1 MSSPADPL
9 RPITDSE
16 MREAVARNEDRI
28 RGYGGEYG
36 SHTPPTPREYR
47 VEMFEAFALF
57 NAGQHREGCAKA
69 LAAFDGLRESLN
81 NEIGELERRSV
92 SPTPPDAETPRD
104 WFCNCGVWGRS
115 LTMAT
120 AEHAHRIASPGCP
133 LAPQW
138 EEVMRRPSLRE
149 LLHDEESAAPPDA
162 ETPRE
167 RELWDA
173 LEEFAL
179 ARHHA
184 TADEGAIVPRIPE
197 SAVRLVKAHDRIVE
211 LFARCGAANSL
222 ARGQR
227 PGGPAHPSVA
237 APPDDRGREIGRQGE
252 GAPPDY
258 DELADAYSRQIE
270 HTNRVRAAYQE
281 RCRALDE
288 RIAALVRERDELSR
302 MLETA
307 TVRLEIC
314 RDRFAGCEEDSP
326 GSHPVSLL
334 EIPGWI
340 EEQRAALTPPE
351 ARADDQ

>member
-1 MSSPADPL
+1 MTDKYDFDPKRGHSTAMNARGIAP
-9 RPITDSE
+9 RPITDAE

-36 SHTPPTPREYR
+36 SP
-47 VEMFEAFALF
+47 
-57 NAGQHREGCAKA
+57 
-69 LAAFDGLRESLN
+69 
-81 NEIGELERRSV
+81 
-92 SPTPPDAETPRD
+92 
-104 WFCNCGVWGRS
+104 
-115 LTMAT
+115 
-120 AEHAHRIASPGCP
+120 
-133 LAPQW
+133 
-138 EEVMRRPSLRE
+138 
-149 LLHDEESAAPPDA
+149 APPDA

-288 RIAALVRERDELSR
+288 RIAALVRERDELR
-302 MLETA
+302 KAAETA
-307 TVRLEIC
+307 LWAWGTSLNIGDDRLIQ
-314 RDRFAGCEEDSP
+314 A
-326 GSHPVSLL
+326 L
-334 EIPGWI
+334 EAL
-340 EEQRAALTPPE
+340 RAALTPPE

>member
-1 MSSPADPL
+1 MDAMTDSPTPLPADPL
-9 RPITDSE
+9 RPITDAE
-16 MREAVARNEDRI
+16 MREAVARNEDWI

-36 SHTPPTPREYR
+36 
-47 VEMFEAFALF
+47 A
-57 NAGQHREGCAKA
+57 
-69 LAAFDGLRESLN
+69 
-81 NEIGELERRSV
+81 
-92 SPTPPDAETPRD
+92 PTPPPAETPRPQ
-104 WFCNCGVWGRS
+104 CVRCGRRDGAMILNGTVSGYACWPDC
-115 LTMAT
+115 A
-120 AEHAHRIASPGCP
+120 ASVSP
-133 LAPQW
+133 
-138 EEVMRRPSLRE
+138 
-149 LLHDEESAAPPDA
+149 APPDA

>member
-9 RPITDSE
+9 RPITDAE

-92 SPTPPDAETPRD
+92 SPT
-104 WFCNCGVWGRS
+104 
-115 LTMAT
+115 
-120 AEHAHRIASPGCP
+120 
-133 LAPQW
+133 
-138 EEVMRRPSLRE
+138 
-149 LLHDEESAAPPDA
+149 PPDA

-288 RIAALVRERDELSR
+288 RIAALVRERDELR
-302 MLETA
+302 KAAETA
-307 TVRLEIC
+307 LWAWGTSLNIGDDRLIQ
-314 RDRFAGCEEDSP
+314 A
-326 GSHPVSLL
+326 L
-334 EIPGWI
+334 EAL
-340 EEQRAALTPPE
+340 RAALTPPE

>member
-92 SPTPPDAETPRD
+92 SPT
-104 WFCNCGVWGRS
+104 
-115 LTMAT
+115 
-120 AEHAHRIASPGCP
+120 
-133 LAPQW
+133 
-138 EEVMRRPSLRE
+138 
-149 LLHDEESAAPPDA
+149 PPDA

>member
-81 NEIGELERRSV
+81 NEIGDLERRSV
-92 SPTPPDAETPRD
+92 SPT
-104 WFCNCGVWGRS
+104 
-115 LTMAT
+115 
-120 AEHAHRIASPGCP
+120 
-133 LAPQW
+133 
-138 EEVMRRPSLRE
+138 
-149 LLHDEESAAPPDA
+149 PPDA